1 MDKTLKTVY
10 DVKES
15 LNEYFKLKQKYEAEI
30 AANKK
35 RIINNSTLSN
45 REKRSE
51 FMKLKPKCINCKRP
65 GGSIFKVLFN
75 AEDSNNESYRE
86 YNATCG
92 IISNPCNFKIKI
104 RCGKTE
110 MITDILKNM
119 ENEIK
124 DNKNEIIDDKNKLL
138 FGYLTTEL
146 ALDKFDYLKEAV
158 STYSSLYE
166 EYLTKYNSI
175 VDNEDKKKELEEAIT
190 NSYIYINQI
199 KDCIKKSDESGNK
212 SFISDAVNIYDT
224 TLVPILSTIRNL
236 KYNESFVWHN
246 EDTNS
251 CNLMQNKYS
260 ISNLLFSSF
269 QSSVISFDIGYDSK
283 KSRLIIESSESSES
297 EEAKPKIQARP
308 NGDIPQDE
316 PIYGKGKDGISWH
329 LPEYNK
335 IWDNLPVKFKAA
347 IRPENEWMKDF
358 MFKCVNNRQKGK
370 PCELIAPKNLII
382 PPVLIENVKSS
393 SSSPDGTPDGT
404 PDTILPAGPQYDF
417 GVKIY
422 SDLFNTKLE
431 PSLQQT
437 YLTLFST
444 KDGVKNYSMLID
456 AMNTL
461 VAKET
466 DFYKGFF

>member
-1 MDKTLKTVY
+1 
-10 DVKES
+10 
-15 LNEYFKLKQKYEAEI
+15 
-30 AANKK
+30 
-35 RIINNSTLSN
+35 
-45 REKRSE
+45 
-51 FMKLKPKCINCKRP
+51 
-65 GGSIFKVLFN
+65 
-75 AEDSNNESYRE
+75 
-86 YNATCG
+86 
-92 IISNPCNFKIKI
+92 
-104 RCGKTE
+104 

-138 FGYLTTEL
+138 FGYLITEL

-456 AMNTL
+456 SMNTL

>member
-65 GGSIFKVLFN
+65 GGSIFKVLFSL
-75 AEDSNNESYRE
+75 EDSNSESYRE

-110 MITDILKNM
+110 LITDILKNM
-119 ENEIK
+119 EDEIK
-124 DNKNEIIDDKNKLL
+124 ELKNTIIDDKNKLL
-138 FGYLTTEL
+138 FGYLTTED
-146 ALDKFDYLKEAV
+146 ALEQFDFSKDAV

-166 EYLTKYNSI
+166 EYLIKYNSI
-175 VDNEDKKKELEEAIT
+175 VDNEDKKRELEESIT

-212 SFISDAVNIYDT
+212 SFISDAINIYDT
-224 TLVPILSTIRNL
+224 TLAPILSTIRNL

-251 CNLMQNKYS
+251 CNLIQNKYS

-269 QSSVISFDIGYDSK
+269 QSSVISFDMGYDAK
-283 KSRLIIESSESSES
+283 KSRLIIESSES
-297 EEAKPKIQARP
+297 EEQPKIKARP
-308 NGDIPQDE
+308 NGEIPQDE
-316 PIYGKGKDGISWH
+316 PIYGKGKDGISWNI
-329 LPEYNK
+329 PEYNK
-335 IWDNLPVKFKAA
+335 LWDRLPVKLKTV
-347 IRPENEWMKDF
+347 IRPENEWMKEF
-358 MFKCVNNRQKGK
+358 MFKCVNNREKGK
-370 PCELIAPKNLII
+370 PCEIVAPKNLII
-382 PPVLIENVKSS
+382 PPNKIEPVKSS
-393 SSSPDGTPDGT
+393 SSDGSQDGSQ
-404 PDTILPAGPQYDF
+404 DTTSPAGPQYDF

-431 PSLQQT
+431 PSLQDT

-456 AMNTL
+456 AMNKL

-466 DFYKGFF
+466 GFDRGFV

>member
-35 RIINNSTLSN
+35 RIINNPTLSN

-75 AEDSNNESYRE
+75 ADDSHNESYRE
-86 YNATCG
+86 YNARCG
-92 IISNPCNFKIKI
+92 IISNPCNLKIKI

-110 MITDILKNM
+110 LITDILKNM
-119 ENEIK
+119 EDEIK
-124 DNKNEIIDDKNKLL
+124 DIKNEIIDDKNKLL
-138 FGYLTTEL
+138 FGFLTTED
-146 ALDKFDYLKEAV
+146 ALDKFDYSKEAV

-175 VDNEDKKKELEEAIT
+175 VDNEDKKRELEESIT

-199 KDCIKKSDESGNK
+199 KDCVKKSDESGNK
-212 SFISDAVNIYDT
+212 SFISDAINIYDT
-224 TLVPILSTIRNL
+224 TLVPILFTIRNL

-251 CNLMQNKYS
+251 CNLIQNKYS

-269 QSSVISFDIGYDSK
+269 QSSVISFDTGYDAK
-283 KSRLIIESSESSES
+283 KSRLIVESSES
-297 EEAKPKIQARP
+297 EEVLPKIQARP
-308 NGDIPQDE
+308 NGDIPQDD
-316 PIYGKGKDGISWH
+316 PIYGKGKDGIAWNI
-329 LPEYNK
+329 PEYNQL
-335 IWDNLPVKFKAA
+335 WDRLPIKLKNV
-347 IRPENEWMKDF
+347 IRPDNEWMKEF

-370 PCELIAPKNLII
+370 PCEIVAPKNLII
-382 PPVLIENVKSS
+382 PPNKIEYVKSS
-393 SSSPDGTPDGT
+393 SSEDGSQDGSQ
-404 PDTILPAGPQYDF
+404 DTTSPAGPQYDF
-417 GVKIY
+417 GVQIY

-431 PSLQQT
+431 PSLQDT

-456 AMNTL
+456 AMNKL

-466 DFYKGFF
+466 GFDRGYV

>member
-35 RIINNSTLSN
+35 KIINNPTLSN

-75 AEDSNNESYRE
+75 ADDSNNESYRE

-110 MITDILKNM
+110 LITDILKNM
-119 ENEIK
+119 EDEIK
-124 DNKNEIIDDKNKLL
+124 ELKNTIIDDKNKLL
-138 FGYLTTEL
+138 FGYLTTED
-146 ALDKFDYLKEAV
+146 ALEQFDFSKDAV

-166 EYLTKYNSI
+166 EYLVKYNSI
-175 VDNEDKKKELEEAIT
+175 VDNEDKKRELEESIT

-212 SFISDAVNIYDT
+212 SFISDAIQIYDT

-251 CNLMQNKYS
+251 CNLIQNKYS
-260 ISNLLFSSF
+260 ISNILFSSF

-283 KSRLIIESSESSES
+283 KSRMIIESSES
-297 EEAKPKIQARP
+297 EEAQPKIQARP
-308 NGDIPQDE
+308 NGEIPQDE
-316 PIYGKGKDGISWH
+316 PIYGKGKDGIAWN
-329 LPEYNK
+329 LPEYNQL
-335 IWDNLPVKFKAA
+335 WDKLPIKLKTV
-347 IRPENEWMKDF
+347 IRPDNEWMKDF

-370 PCELIAPKNLII
+370 PCEIVAPKNLIV
-382 PPVLIENVKSS
+382 PPILIENVKSS
-393 SSSPDGTPDGT
+393 TPDGSPDGSS
-404 PDTILPAGPQYDF
+404 AGPQYDF

-431 PSLQQT
+431 PSLQNT

-456 AMNTL
+456 AMNKL

-466 DFYKGFF
+466 GFDRGYI